1 MNRCWKLG
9 PIFVLALA
17 GCTTA
22 LPPVSPEEIVVRAT
36 KQKDQAIVLER
47 RLSVVAENAISGPF
61 SYEITDRTK
70 VLSFEGLE
78 RRKVVTP
85 LLEGAKLV
93 SFEGRTMQPDGS
105 EVPADAAAA
114 RVEEGKIIFELP
126 QPAVGA
132 VLEYRFKVHS
142 QTPLA
147 LFYWQFQ
154 REIPVVS
161 AGLTVSWPKKAN
173 LGYQI
178 VNHPSGQPTEPDVG
192 TASGPKKKKL
202 TRVSWSFFDLTARS
216 KEKDRFAIVIG
227 PQEFLTE
234 ANRSSGVVWEA
245 GFEGLDDYLPRTS
258 INLDT
263 PPSGQPPADSG
274 TGKP

>member
-1 MNRCWKLG
+1 MNRYWKWV
-9 PIFVLALA
+9 PIIALALA

-22 LPPVSPEEIVVRAT
+22 HPAVNPEAVVDRAT

-47 RLSVVAENAISGPF
+47 RVSVVAENAISGPF

-70 VLSFEGLE
+70 VLSFEGL
-78 RRKVVTP
+78 RRREVAAP
-85 LLEGAKLV
+85 LPEGAKLV

-114 RVEEGKIIFELP
+114 RVEEGKILFELP

-142 QTPLA
+142 PTSLA

-161 AGLTVSWPKKAN
+161 AGLTISWPKTAK

-192 TASGPKKKKL
+192 TTSGPNKKKL
-202 TRVSWSFFDLTARS
+202 TRVSWSFFDLAARPQ
-216 KEKDRFAIVIG
+216 EKDRFAIVIG
-227 PQEFLTE
+227 PKEFLTE
-234 ANRSSGVVWEA
+234 ANRSSGVGWEA
-245 GFEGLDDYLPRTS
+245 GFEGLDNYLPRTS
-258 INLDT
+258 INLDV
-263 PPSGQPPADSG
+263 PPTGQPPANSG
-274 TGKP
+274 TGRP